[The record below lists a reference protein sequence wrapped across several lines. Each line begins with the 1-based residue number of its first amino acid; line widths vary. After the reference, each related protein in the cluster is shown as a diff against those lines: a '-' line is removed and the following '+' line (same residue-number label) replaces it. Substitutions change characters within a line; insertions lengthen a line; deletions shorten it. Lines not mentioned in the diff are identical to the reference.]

1 MPYLLGLRGE
11 IQPACYIYPE
21 GIPPTMSQSSFSVV
35 NVSLRKKKS
44 SLHRTE
50 RSPMCP
56 VCIPRTT
63 RKGAPQKQHD
73 FSTVQERT
81 YRKLNQN
88 GPTTKTFSL
97 RKRQVLQPTRC
108 STVTEAHGAI
118 LRRADGLVKPENT
131 SCVCQSLSN
140 TLILLT

>member
-1 MPYLLGLRGE
+1 MPRVHPQDHE
-11 IQPACYIYPE
+11 E
-21 GIPPTMSQSSFSVV
+21 GSSQ
-35 NVSLRKKKS
+35 KK
-44 SLHRTE
+44 
-50 RSPMCP
+50 
-56 VCIPRTT
+56 
-63 RKGAPQKQHD
+63 HD

-88 GPTTKTFSL
+88 GPVTNTFSL
-97 RKRQVLQPTRC
+97 RKRQVLQPTRG